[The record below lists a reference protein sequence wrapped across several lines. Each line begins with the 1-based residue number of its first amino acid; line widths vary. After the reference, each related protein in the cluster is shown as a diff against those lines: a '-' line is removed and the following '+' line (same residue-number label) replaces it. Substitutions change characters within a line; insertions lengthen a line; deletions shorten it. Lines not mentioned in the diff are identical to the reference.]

1 MRQRYK
7 ISIPPVTLPFCCL
20 SLHTFTFIPIPL
32 QIPYHFSCTL
42 FLTTSSTYIPTP
54 PSTPL
59 PVSSIMAPMAVETN
73 VNGADS
79 HLNAKA
85 ATFTPPSQTS
95 AYHASSSKEAMST
108 EASYAAHNYHPLPI
122 VFAKAQG
129 CSVWDPEGKH
139 YLDFLSAYSA
149 VNQGHCHPKLIQ
161 ALVDQASRLTLSSR
175 AFYNDVF
182 PKFAEKITSMTGFD
196 MVLPMNTGAE
206 AVETAVK
213 IARKWGYKSK
223 GIPKD
228 KALVFSVQENFH
240 GRTFAAITMS
250 TDPES
255 RENYGPYL
263 PGIGSYCPS
272 TGKPIPYNDV
282 AALEAAFEAH
292 GKEVAGF
299 LVEPIQGEAG
309 IVVPDDDYLRRVRE
323 LCDKHNVLMM
333 VDEIQTGIARTGKLL
348 CHEWAGIKPDI
359 VLLGKAISG
368 GMYPVSCVLGRK
380 DVMLTVEPGTHGST
394 YGGNPLGSAVAIK
407 ALEIVEEEQL
417 TQRAERL
424 GEVFRQGLR
433 DIQKQDPMITTIR
446 GKGLLN
452 AIVIDESKTGGHSAW
467 DLCMLMKEKG
477 LLVGR
482 ALKIAHVKSV
492 TTEIATAPTAS
503 DEPAHPSTGC
513 GATSH
518 VGAGAEVAAVT
529 MSNTFDRPNANTSF
543 LSTQAKPTHQNI
555 IRLAPP
561 LVITEDEIKTALK
574 IILEAVKEL
583 PTLKGKKEDEV
594 LPAGE
599 KHLEPGLEN

>member
-1 MRQRYK
+1 MA
-7 ISIPPVTLPFCCL
+7 
-20 SLHTFTFIPIPL
+20 PIAIDPL
-32 QIPYHFSCTL
+32 QQNGH
-42 FLTTSSTYIPTP
+42 STD
-54 PSTPL
+54 ST
-59 PVSSIMAPMAVETN
+59 
-73 VNGADS
+73 
-79 HLNAKA
+79 LNAKA
-85 ATFTPPSQTS
+85 ASFTPSQST
-95 AYHASSSKEAMST
+95 YHASTSKQAMDAES
-108 EASYAAHNYHPLPI
+108 SYAAHNYHPLPI
-122 VFAKAQG
+122 VFARAQG
-129 CSVWDPEGKH
+129 CSVWDPEGKQ

-161 ALVDQASRLTLSSR
+161 ALTEQASRLTLSSR

-182 PKFAEKITSMTGFD
+182 PKFAEKITSMMGFD

-213 IARKWGYKSK
+213 IARKWGYKVK
-223 GIPKD
+223 GIPQD

-263 PGIGSYCPS
+263 PGVGAYCPA
-272 TGKPIPYNDV
+272 TKKPIPYNDIKAV
-282 AALEAAFEAH
+282 EEAFEAH
-292 GKEVAGF
+292 GKHAAGF

-309 IVVPDDDYLRRVRE
+309 IVVPDEDYLRRVRE
-323 LCDKHNVLMM
+323 LCDKHNVLMIC
-333 VDEIQTGIARTGKLL
+333 DEIQTGIARTGRLL
-348 CHEWAGIKPDI
+348 CHEWAGIKPDM

-380 DVMLTVEPGTHGST
+380 DVMLVVEPGTHGST

-417 TQRAERL
+417 TERAERL

-433 DIQKQDPMITTIR
+433 DIQSKDPMIKTIR

-482 ALKIAHVKSV
+482 ALKIAHVKSNV
-492 TTEIATAPTAS
+492 ATPAVSQEKPAGNGANQETA
-503 DEPAHPSTGC
+503 
-513 GATSH
+513 GATQTSLL
-518 VGAGAEVAAVT
+518 
-529 MSNTFDRPNANTSF
+529 DQDNANHVSF
-543 LSTQAKPTHQNI
+543 PPQAKPTHQNI

-561 LVITEDEIKTALK
+561 LVITEEEIKTALR
-574 IILEAVKEL
+574 IIGEAISEL
-583 PTLKGKKEDEV
+583 PNLKGKKEAEV
-594 LPAGE
+594 LPEGE
-599 KHLEPGLEN
+599 KNVHITLEN